1 MICNESCQLFMHI
14 SAKYYTKDHH
24 KDRRKAVRMGGMFKF
39 PSNSSREETLKQLE
53 IASALINSLFDDDT
67 ITREIR
73 FLWTIDGVELKT
85 EYSLSE
91 SLELFR

>member
-1 MICNESCQLFMHI
+1 
-14 SAKYYTKDHH
+14 
-24 KDRRKAVRMGGMFKF
+24 MGGMFKF